1 MIDVFVGVGSNIE
14 PVVRIGEALADLRER
29 FGAIELSTAY
39 RNPAVGFEGDEFVN
53 LVVRFRTMMSLSE
66 VLGVLHQIEIRGGKD
81 LAAPRMSSKMID
93 LDLLLFGD
101 LIVDNDRLIL
111 PRPESLTAAYYVK
124 PLFEL
129 APNRVHPVAGRTFTE
144 LWSQVE
150 SEAVSLVPEP
160 IVCQPASTRD
170 GVGPELRVDDLRVAV
185 RLGVPDSEREDPQ
198 EVSISFNVMFSDVP
212 EACRTDE
219 IDGTLDYGVM
229 CRRVIALVGSREFR
243 TIEHLARCCLD
254 ELGELLTESGAE
266 LTLEVRKCHPPISGL
281 KGGTAFITRTHR

>member
-14 PVVRIGEALADLRER
+14 PVVRIGDALVDLQER
-29 FGAIELSTAY
+29 FGAIQLSTAY

-53 LVVRFRTMMSLSE
+53 LVVRFRTTVSLSE
-66 VLGVLHQIEIRGGKD
+66 VLGILHQIEIRAGKD
-81 LAAPRMSSKMID
+81 LAAPRMSAKTID

-111 PRPESLTAAYYVK
+111 PRPESVTAAYYVK

-129 APNRVHPVAGRTFTE
+129 APNRVHPVAGSTFTE
-144 LWSQVE
+144 LWSQLE
-150 SEAVSLVPEP
+150 STAVSLVPEP
-160 IVCQPASTRD
+160 IVCQPTKTRER
-170 GVGPELRVDDLRVAV
+170 VRSELCVDDFRMDV
-185 RLGVPDSEREDPQ
+185 RLGVPDSERENPQ
-198 EVSISFNVMFSDVP
+198 EVSISFSVVFSDVP

-243 TIEHLARCCLD
+243 TIEHLAQCCLD
-254 ELGELLTESGAE
+254 ELGELLTESGTE

-281 KGGTAFITRTHR
+281 RGGTAFITRTHR

>member
-14 PVVRIGEALADLRER
+14 PVVRIGDALVDLQER
-29 FGAIELSTAY
+29 FGAIQLSTAY

-53 LVVRFRTMMSLSE
+53 LVVRFRTTVSLSE
-66 VLGVLHQIEIRGGKD
+66 VLGILHQIEIRGGKD
-81 LAAPRMSSKMID
+81 LAAPRMSAKTID

-111 PRPESLTAAYYVK
+111 PRPESATAAYYVK

-129 APNRVHPVAGRTFTE
+129 APNRVHPVAGSTFTE
-144 LWSQVE
+144 LWSQLE
-150 SEAVSLVPEP
+150 STAVSLVPEP
-160 IVCQPASTRD
+160 IVCQPTKTRER
-170 GVGPELRVDDLRVAV
+170 VGPELRVDDFRVDV
-185 RLGVPDSEREDPQ
+185 RLGVPDSERENPQ
-198 EVSISFNVMFSDVP
+198 EVSISFSVVFPDVP

-243 TIEHLARCCLD
+243 TIEHLAQCCLD
-254 ELGELLTESGAE
+254 ELGELLTESGTE

-281 KGGTAFITRTHR
+281 RGGTAFITRTHR